1 MEPISREL
9 IQKYLSGACSPEEE
23 NMVLN
28 WYNSFES
35 KADPYDQ
42 LSVQQQQE
50 LRLRMLMNIELGLTT
65 DQNKKTGQLKLL
77 KYIGYSIA
85 AAAAILLFIKI
96 PGFLTNQKMPQQAN
110 DVQSDEIM
118 ITNHTQTIYKQVLP
132 DRSIVWLS
140 PGAQISYHKK
150 FQRDLR
156 EVNLSGESFFEVT
169 KDKAH
174 SFVIYSD
181 HITTRVWGTSF
192 RIHDIKNAS
201 TAEVAVVTG
210 KVSVVIANRGD
221 KQTGWFKTK
230 TMGENNVMLLPRQ
243 KVVYEGARNNLKVDS
258 VTSISSLSMWN
269 KANLSF
275 EKTSLRQVIHT
286 LNKQFNVE
294 IELQD
299 KSLNGYILQA
309 DFSDQSLPDIM
320 EMLKKLLK
328 LTYVTDGKKFTLQ
341 KAYSN

>member
-1 MEPISREL
+1 MESISPEL
-9 IQKYLSGACSPEEE
+9 IQKYLSGTCSPEEKDI
-23 NMVLN
+23 VLN
-28 WYNSFES
+28 WYNSFEG
-35 KADPYDQ
+35 KADPYKQ

-50 LRLRMLMNIELGLTT
+50 LRLRMLMNIESDLNA
-65 DQNKKTGQLKLL
+65 DQNKKTGRLKLL
-77 KYIGYSIA
+77 KYIGYTIA
-85 AAAAILLFIKI
+85 AAATILLFIKI
-96 PGFLTNQKMPQQAN
+96 PGFLTDQKVPQ
-110 DVQSDEIM
+110 QSDEII

-150 FQRDLR
+150 FQNALR

-174 SFVIYSD
+174 PFIIYSD

-192 RIHDIKNAS
+192 RVHDIKNAP

-210 KVSVVIANRGD
+210 KVSVVIAARGD
-221 KQTGWFKTK
+221 KQNSQLKTNTAGK
-230 TMGENNVMLLPRQ
+230 DNVMLLPRQ

-258 VTSISSLSMWN
+258 VTSMSSLSMWN

-275 EKTSLRQVIHT
+275 EKTSLRHVIQA

-294 IELQD
+294 IELHD
-299 KSLNGYILQA
+299 KSLNSYILQA

-341 KAYSN
+341 KEYSN